1 MPHKLSTM
9 TAINQDYFL
18 SDFPPENVLLN
29 HPVVKIDQTGT
40 DITVSTMG
48 GKIFKVNLN
57 TLRAKERDSRG

>member
-1 MPHKLSTM
+1 MPRKLLTLS
-9 TAINQDYFL
+9 AINQDYFL
-18 SDFPPENVLLN
+18 YDFPPDNVLLN

-57 TLRAKERDSRG
+57 TLRAKELDSRG